1 MTRRSLKPR
10 RGVLLVAAAVVV
22 GTGLVAAGWA
32 AASVFESPAQREARA
47 TAPTPGPITAP
58 VRRGDLAH
66 EVTMPITVRRVDR
79 ITVPLV
85 PDTAA
90 DVSVVTDVLVGTGD
104 EVGAGSAVVAVDGRP
119 RFAIPGRFAFWRDL
133 APGTVGPDVEQLQA
147 GLVQAGLLS
156 RADGS
161 FGDATVRALT
171 RLYAR
176 HHVTWP
182 EPDTQPSSEQATT
195 AAGREPTPGPPGG
208 ASPGADPADTS
219 GAVVHPSDFVVV
231 DALPAWVVEAPEV
244 GEQLTES
251 SELVV
256 ERGAVEAV
264 ATVPAGVASA
274 VDTGDGGTVTVDGT
288 SKHVEVA
295 HVDPPPGGDP
305 GSANGGGGDGAEAG
319 TGGDDADADQQTQ
332 VHLAPSDGGSLSD
345 WAGRSGTASVRTV
358 LAAADAL
365 LVPTVAVTPGGG
377 GASSLLVRRGREFE
391 RIRVEEVA
399 QLDGQ
404 SAVAPLDGARLR
416 PGDDVRVR

>member
-1 MTRRSLKPR
+1 
-10 RGVLLVAAAVVV
+10 VAAAVVV

-58 VRRGDLAH
+58 VRRGDLAR
-66 EVTMPITVRRVDR
+66 EVTMPITVRRADR

-85 PDTAA
+85 PDTGA
-90 DVSVVTDVLVGTGD
+90 DVSVVTNVLVRTGD

-171 RLYAR
+171 RLWAR

-182 EPDTQPSSEQATT
+182 EPDTQPSSEP
-195 AAGREPTPGPPGG
+195 AGPEPSLGPTG
-208 ASPGADPADTS
+208 AGSPGADPADTS

-231 DALPAWVVEAPEV
+231 DALPAWVVDAPEV

-251 SELVV
+251 SELLV

-305 GSANGGGGDGAEAG
+305 GSANSADGDGGVETG
-319 TGGDDADADQQTQ
+319 TGADDADADQQTQ
-332 VHLAPSDGGSLSD
+332 VRLAPSDGGSLSD

-365 LVPTVAVTPGGG
+365 LVPTAAVTPGGG
-377 GASSLLVRRGREFE
+377 GASSLLVRRGRGFE

-404 SAVAPLDGARLR
+404 SAVAPIDGARLR